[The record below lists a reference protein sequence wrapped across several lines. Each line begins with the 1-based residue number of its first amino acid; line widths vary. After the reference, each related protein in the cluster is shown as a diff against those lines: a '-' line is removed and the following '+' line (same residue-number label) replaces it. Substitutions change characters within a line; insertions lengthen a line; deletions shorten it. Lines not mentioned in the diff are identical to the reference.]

1 MSDGCTN
8 ELLQANPWGYLCWQE
23 EQRGKAELKRKQA
36 EERDD
41 SEQFA
46 RMLIER
52 GRDPSN
58 SREMYER
65 YRNHM
70 ALEESSRMKEVTASN
85 GC

>member
-8 ELLQANPWGYLCWQE
+8 ELLQANPGGYLCWQE

-52 GRDPSN
+52 GGDPSN
-58 SREMYER
+58 SREMSR
-65 YRNHM
+65 KYRNDM
-70 ALEESSRMKEVTASN
+70 VLEEFV
-85 GC
+85 

>member
-46 RMLIER
+46 RMLIEQ

-70 ALEESSRMKEVTASN
+70 ALEEVI
-85 GC
+85 